1 VPELPEVDALARH
14 LDAQLAGHQ
23 IARMELGAISA
34 LKTVEPPLEALVGR
48 TVSGVSRRGKVLL
61 IGSAGAAASDPA
73 GAAGRHSGRGLLW
86 LVCHLSLGGW
96 VRWRPKLAPAR
107 ARPGRGPLVLRVG
120 MDDGAGMDIT
130 EAGTEKRLALWVA
143 QSPDDV
149 GVVARLG
156 PDPLDPGFDRAA
168 LATALAGQ
176 SGQLKGVLTD
186 QTVLAGVG
194 NAYSDEILH
203 VARLSPFKPADRMSP
218 DEVDRLHAALVGV
231 LAGAVARSVGLA
243 AADLKAEKRS
253 GLRVHGRAGLACPAC
268 GDTVRQ
274 VAFASRSLQYCPTCQ
289 TEGRV
294 LVDRRLSRLVR

>member
-1 VPELPEVDALARH
+1 MPELPEVEALAHH
-14 LDAQLAGHQ
+14 LGAQLAGHQ
-23 IARMELGAISA
+23 ITRMELAAFSA
-34 LKTVEPPLEALVGR
+34 LKTVEPPLDALVGR
-48 TVSGVSRRGKVLL
+48 TVSSASRRGKVLL
-61 IGSAGAAASDPA
+61 IETAGETFGVGNP
-73 GAAGRHSGRGLLW
+73 LW

-120 MDDGAGMDIT
+120 LENGTGMDVT

-143 QSPDDV
+143 RSPDDV
-149 GVVARLG
+149 AVVARLG

-186 QTVLAGVG
+186 QAVLAGVG

-203 VARLSPFKPADRMSP
+203 VARLSPFKVADRMSP
-218 DEVDRLHAALVGV
+218 DEVDRLHGALVGV
-231 LAGAVARSVGLA
+231 LSEAVARSVGLA
-243 AADLKAEKRS
+243 AADLKADKRS
-253 GLRVHGRAGLACPAC
+253 GLRVHGRAGLACPVC

-294 LVDRRLSRLVR
+294 LADRRLSRLVR